1 MALRC
6 LQLTKS
12 DEKYESVLMTS
23 LHDAATNRMS
33 ILKKG
38 THAPQEAAANVT
50 PDHLGRPSHLTR
62 MDEFLFDAVYFFVQY
77 ATAIVVICLSISEH
91 STVSGKVVSQ

>member
-1 MALRC
+1 MPSVDQKWWEIWISVDDISTWCRY
-6 LQLTKS
+6 KS
-12 DEKYESVLMTS
+12 YVHTQKRHPE
-23 LHDAATNRMS
+23 
-33 ILKKG
+33 
-38 THAPQEAAANVT
+38 APQEAAANVT